1 MKRGWR
7 GWAAAV
13 TILVAAGLVA
23 ACGGNQ
29 VHKTSSHE
37 AIALQAGDLE
47 RGGIAL
53 ITPSTVTGQEE
64 DKQELALVFNDV
76 MRRER
81 PNIRFVSLSETLGDV
96 NRAGIAVDYRRMF
109 EHYRDTGM
117 FTHDALA
124 NVSRATDAQY
134 IGQLKLA
141 DFRQDSQ
148 SRFGVFG
155 IRLLQ
160 TKVATI
166 RLFFQVWD
174 ARSGTVA
181 WEGVQEVT
189 RAYDTGSE
197 QPITFRAVVEEAATN
212 LVAQLP

>member
-1 MKRGWR
+1 M
-7 GWAAAV
+7 V
-13 TILVAAGLVA
+13 TGLLT

-29 VHKTSSHE
+29 VHQTASHE
-37 AIALQAGDLE
+37 AIALESGDLE
-47 RGGIAL
+47 RGGLAL

-81 PNIRFVSLSETLGDV
+81 PNINFISLSGTLGAV
-96 NRAGIAVDYRRMF
+96 NRADMAADYRQMF
-109 EHYRDTGM
+109 EHYRETGM
-117 FTHDALA
+117 FTRDTLVKVGDATG
-124 NVSRATDAQY
+124 VRY
-134 IGQLKLA
+134 VGQLKLA

-148 SRFGVFG
+148 SRFGLFG
-155 IRLLQ
+155 VRLLQ

-166 RLFFQVWD
+166 RLFFQIWD
-174 ARSGTVA
+174 ARNGTVA

-189 RAYDTGSE
+189 RAYDTGGE

-212 LVAQLP
+212 LVKQLP

>member
-1 MKRGWR
+1 MKLM
-7 GWAAAV
+7 V
-13 TILVAAGLVA
+13 VVVAASLAA

-29 VHKTSSHE
+29 VHRTASHE
-37 AIALQAGDLE
+37 AITLKAGDLE
-47 RGGIAL
+47 RSGLAL

-64 DKQELALVFNDV
+64 DKQELALVFNSV

-81 PNIRFVSLSETLGDV
+81 PNINFVPLSGTLGAV
-96 NRAGIAVDYRRMF
+96 NRGDLAADYRRMF
-109 EHYRDTGM
+109 AHYRDTGM
-117 FTHDALA
+117 FTRDSLA
-124 NVSRATDAQY
+124 KVSEATGVRY

-155 IRLLQ
+155 VRLLQ
-160 TKVATI
+160 TKLATI

-197 QPITFRAVVEEAATN
+197 QPITFRTVVDEAATN
-212 LVAQLP
+212 LVKQLP